1 MSNYW
6 QGSRRWVKSEL
17 YFILDEFAGNR
28 SAGGVFAYFTFCLM
42 LACHSWPKIRE
53 VLEENNTRNGILRT
67 LISKDVRRNVI
78 CSELE
83 MTNC

>member
-1 MSNYW
+1 M
-6 QGSRRWVKSEL
+6 
-17 YFILDEFAGNR
+17 
-28 SAGGVFAYFTFCLM
+28 FAYFTFCLM

-67 LISKDVRRNVI
+67 VISKDVRRNVI